1 MVLRAQDGQLRQRFA
16 QDAREN
22 RADGVFRLKVSR
34 VEEVQAAV
42 LRFLKVIVFEIR
54 GHERVAAR
62 GEDFVDRAAAAAAA
76 DGDTAHGPA
85 CVGKPEAGSAE
96 RRSYERGERREA
108 LRLYHP
114 GADEAVGAALR
125 VLPDGVQDGDVREAE
140 RFGQHVVDAA
150 GTDVEIRM

>member
-42 LRFLKVIVFEIR
+42 LRFFKVIVFEIR

-62 GEDFVDRAAAAAAA
+62 GEDFVNRAAAAAAA
-76 DGDTAHGPA
+76 DNTITDSSTVIISLFTFIYCLLFFYLLLPRGT
-85 CVGKPEAGSAE
+85 
-96 RRSYERGERREA
+96 GERR
-108 LRLYHP
+108 LR
-114 GADEAVGAALR
+114 
-125 VLPDGVQDGDVREAE
+125 
-140 RFGQHVVDAA
+140 
-150 GTDVEIRM
+150 INNI

>member
-62 GEDFVDRAAAAAAA
+62 GEDFVDRAAAAAPAA
-76 DGDTAHGPA
+76 GDPPPGPA
-85 CVGKPEAGSAE
+85 GVGDPVA
-96 RRSYERGERREA
+96 
-108 LRLYHP
+108 
-114 GADEAVGAALR
+114 GAA
-125 VLPDGVQDGDVREAE
+125 VRLSYY
-140 RFGQHVVDAA
+140 RG
-150 GTDVEIRM
+150 